1 MDTVSLLGSGAVLSS
16 GCVRR
21 TGLAAIGQVRL
32 LPTKPDIG
40 LRCGGT
46 RDEGRGL
53 YIPFAPHQNQREADA
68 AASASLWFPGVGK
81 RLRQTAPPLSLAS
94 REQKV

>member
-1 MDTVSLLGSGAVLSS
+1 MSFLGSDTSLSS
-16 GCVRR
+16 GCARG

-53 YIPFAPHQNQREADA
+53 YIPFVPYQNQREADA

-81 RLRQTAPPLSLAS
+81 RLRQTAPPLSHAS